1 MYTINNFATV
11 NLNSM
16 AKTGTTL
23 TYTITAH
30 VIYITMNLA
39 TIVRPKGYIFIITM
53 CVTKAAE
60 PPCTPHLEAS
70 VIHLQPPGS
79 QQTSGHL
86 VCQL

>member
-60 PPCTPHLEAS
+60 PP
-70 VIHLQPPGS
+70 
-79 QQTSGHL
+79 
-86 VCQL
+86 